1 MSAPHAAAEP
11 SHLLVDIAAYVS
23 DHWLLFLILA
33 ILAVV
38 VYAFRFDILRDEEID
53 KTKHLWKHLH
63 FYGEPGDWNQIRL
76 VIDERL
82 HERIERL
89 NHEYESQAIDSVA
102 YNHLVKALLNTAATP
117 QEEKLLEELKAI

>member
-11 SHLLVDIAAYVS
+11 SHLLVDIAAFVS
-23 DHWLLFLILA
+23 DHWLLFLILI

-38 VYAFRFDILRDEEID
+38 VYAFRFEILRDDEIA
-53 KTKHLWKHLH
+53 KTKHLWKDLH
-63 FYGEPGDWNQIRL
+63 FYGEPLDWNKIRL
-76 VIDERL
+76 IIDVRL

-89 NHEYESQAIDSVA
+89 NHEYESRAIDSVS
-102 YNHLVKALLNTAATP
+102 YNRLVKALLNTAATE

>member
-23 DHWLLFLILA
+23 DHWLLFLILVV
-33 ILAVV
+33 LAVV
-38 VYAFRFDILRDEEID
+38 VYAFRFEILRDEEID
-53 KTKHLWKHLH
+53 KTKDLWKHLH
-63 FYGEPGDWNQIRL
+63 FYGEPQDWNQIRL
-76 VIDERL
+76 VIDEHL

-89 NHEYESQAIDSVA
+89 NREYETQAIDSIA
-102 YNHLVKALLNTAATP
+102 YNHLVKALLYTAATP